1 MTKEISKTWNT
12 GLPTVVGSRKARWM
26 NKINLHLVVA
36 PFIIK
41 WGVTV
46 GMSTAMSL
54 MIHPVYR
61 WEYHWEYNN
70 WYAIKLLI
78 MTLELACS
86 YFMGRV
92 LCHIYRFYI
101 LYKLLSCLK
110 KSGDTGQ
117 KISETVAVFIEDLCK
132 GNGCLIPK
140 PLFRAIRAAGTLEL
154 DNIMSDLKGEDKPSP
169 MLRWRIITWSEKFGN
184 EVSQIFDYDLAPV
197 FRKQSGWWAETLL
210 PRRGV
215 GEWDVNIRQPILE
228 ALPFAD
234 PDEGARLSAFIAEAA
249 TVKESDMSDQD
260 KVEFMALSNQARE
273 MADNILAA
281 QALLPIQ
288 DRKNGLAN
296 SMINIRRIL
305 SEDSANA
312 PSVSTPV
319 EHVLLANSSP
329 VHNN

>member
-12 GLPTVVGSRKARWM
+12 GLPTLVGSRKARWM
-26 NKINLHLVVA
+26 NKINLPLVVA

-41 WGVTV
+41 WGMGVAV
-46 GMSTAMSL
+46 LMGSAMSL
-54 MIHPVYR
+54 YFEETVSLAEI
-61 WEYHWEYNN
+61 
-70 WYAIKLLI
+70 LLI
-78 MTLELACS
+78 VTAELS
-86 YFMGRV
+86 F
-92 LCHIYRFYI
+92 FYI
-101 LYKLLSCLK
+101 IGSFLCSCYRDFISYRIPRFLNNFG
-110 KSGDTGQ
+110 STGK
-117 KISETVAVFIEDLCK
+117 KISEIATVFIQDVDR
-132 GNGCLIPK
+132 GNTCLIGK
-140 PLFRAIRAAGTLEL
+140 SLFRAIRAAGVLEL
-154 DNIMSDLKGEDKPSP
+154 NNILADLKREDKPSP
-169 MLRWRIITWSEKFGN
+169 MLLWRIITWTEKLGN
-184 EVSQIFDYDLAPV
+184 EVNLIFPYDGEDSY
-197 FRKQSGWWAETLL
+197 RKQSGWWAQALL
-210 PRRGV
+210 PNRLG
-215 GEWDVNIRQPILE
+215 GEWDTNIRQHILK

-281 QALLPIQ
+281 QSLLPIQ